1 MLYENVIIT
10 NISAALTNYI
20 NVNYGENWE
29 VVRIDQ
35 DNNEV
40 IIKIDGFSQDFWLVA
55 PHGGW
60 DYTRAELEA
69 FKNDEIQELKEQY
82 DHQVRYYEECC
93 NDDDCDGQDIAEAGS
108 EMRTAYNLWRAAIQ
122 NKENLKK

>member
-10 NISAALTNYI
+10 KISNQLTNYI
-20 NVNYGENWE
+20 NENYGTNWS

-40 IIKIDGFSQDFWLVA
+40 IIKLEEWTQDFWLVA

-60 DYTRAELEA
+60 DYTKEEIANFKAE
-69 FKNDEIQELKEQY
+69 EIQELKEQY

-93 NDDDCDGQDIAEAGS
+93 NDDDCDGQDVEEAYS
-108 EMRTAYNLWRAAIQ
+108 EMRTAYNLWQDA
-122 NKENLKK
+122 LK